1 MSLKIQSFLLASI
14 KIFPRLMTS
23 SRWGQSIYWNET
35 QPKPRPKRLPSMAW
49 VVLSPIVYGF
59 QSISFVNHHTFD
71 CQNIYPPIYV
81 SVCTYVHM
89 YMTTICLKT
98 GVLENP
104 LPDIPETWNLGCCW
118 LGHHLGAVQNFKS
131 LP

>member
-1 MSLKIQSFLLASI
+1 MSLKIRGFLLASI

-23 SRWGQSIYWNET
+23 SRSAYSIYRNET

-71 CQNIYPPIYV
+71 CQNIYPPTYMSVCMYV
-81 SVCTYVHM
+81 SDTKAELALSS
-89 YMTTICLKT
+89 TIERPSRYPQLVGGNAK
-98 GVLENP
+98 
-104 LPDIPETWNLGCCW
+104 GCFIIRSY
-118 LGHHLGAVQNFKS
+118 H
-131 LP
+131 